1 MLSRQNRF
9 FRLTAFVTLWLVL
22 GTIMPGWALVSP
34 AVAQGAGDL
43 GRARDHVDF
52 AEYEQALGIL
62 DPLIASGSLSG
73 VSLRDAYVLKAR
85 SHIGLGNNA
94 AADDAFCSALQIDP
108 DWRPDQVVFTQDE
121 IAVFN
126 AAQPGCQ
133 QQMAAAAQKSSGGKP
148 WYAKPVTWVVGGVV
162 LIGAIILAS
171 GGGDDEPPPPD
182 PIGDPP
188 PPPAG
193 K

>member
-85 SHIGLGNNA
+85 SHIGLGNGSDRTNHSGVVEHAVEPAETGDGSVDRGGHIGLDRHVDRDETGRVADLGSEGLA
-94 AADDAFCSALQIDP
+94 ALDLEVGDDAYRTL
-108 DWRPDQVVFTQDE
+108 
-121 IAVFN
+121 
-126 AAQPGCQ
+126 
-133 QQMAAAAQKSSGGKP
+133 
-148 WYAKPVTWVVGGVV
+148 
-162 LIGAIILAS
+162 L
-171 GGGDDEPPPPD
+171 DEPAD
-182 PIGDPP
+182 GAFANSTGAAGDNRDFSFEPT
-188 PPPAG
+188 
-193 K
+193 